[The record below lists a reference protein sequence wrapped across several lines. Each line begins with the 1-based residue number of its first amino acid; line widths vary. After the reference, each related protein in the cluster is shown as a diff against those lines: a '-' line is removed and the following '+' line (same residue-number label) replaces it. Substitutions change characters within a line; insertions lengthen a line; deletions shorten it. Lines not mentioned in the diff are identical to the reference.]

1 MHVVPYQDYC
11 SVWSGSGD
19 CDGGCGALQLWSEGR
34 AVQALVEGGNTVR
47 LNKACLFSD
56 LLSFCRLLFDVSL
69 FALFVGKG
77 KCGMGVEILIGM
89 QMGYYNVWMGHRIVG
104 DDLFLSNYSIGCF
117 LWLSG

>member
-1 MHVVPYQDYC
+1 M
-11 SVWSGSGD
+11 
-19 CDGGCGALQLWSEGR
+19 
-34 AVQALVEGGNTVR
+34 
-47 LNKACLFSD
+47 
-56 LLSFCRLLFDVSL
+56 SL